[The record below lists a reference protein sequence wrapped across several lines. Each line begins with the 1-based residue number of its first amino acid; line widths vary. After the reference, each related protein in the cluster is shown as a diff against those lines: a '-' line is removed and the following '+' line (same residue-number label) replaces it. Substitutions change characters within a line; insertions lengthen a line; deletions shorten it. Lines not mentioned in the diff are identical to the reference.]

1 MHAVV
6 SASMDAVVSDG
17 SHCTDGSVPA
27 VCAQQLRST
36 AARVAAVGTMFWCVF
51 VVAFCGLLVFLQ
63 AQEIPNCTC
72 ADTQSLH
79 HLSGVGLDSL
89 IGRFKRCIT

>member
-27 VCAQQLRST
+27 VCAQQLRS
-36 AARVAAVGTMFWCVF
+36 AAAKVAAVGAMFWCVF
-51 VVAFCGLLVFLQ
+51 VVAFCGLFVLLQ
-63 AQEIPNCTC
+63 AQGIPNCTC
-72 ADTQSLH
+72 AAAQSLH
-79 HLSGVGLDSL
+79 NLSGVGLDAL
-89 IGRFKRCIT
+89 IGRLKRCIT